1 MKIFSGIGSRE
12 TPQDDLY
19 LLRDASKYFCGKGYI
34 LRSGAAFGADKNC
47 ERGCDMVNGKKEI
60 YLPWRGFNDSE
71 SNLFPDN
78 LPKWLEAQTIA
89 KQFHPAWD
97 RLGDAARKLHSRNSM
112 QILGKNLDN
121 PVDFV
126 LCYCPIVNG
135 EHVGG
140 TSQALRLAKHYGI
153 PIINIF
159 NEEHKKKLI
168 KKIYSKG

>member
-1 MKIFSGIGSRE
+1 MKIFAGIGSRE
-12 TPQDDLY
+12 TPQDEIY
-19 LLRDASKYFCGKGYI
+19 LLRDASKYFCDKGYI
-34 LRSGAAFGADKNC
+34 LRSGGANGADRSC
-47 ERGCDMVNGKKEI
+47 ERGCDMVNGAKEI

-89 KQFHPAWD
+89 KQFHPAWN
-97 RLGDAARKLHSRNSM
+97 RLGDAARKLMVRNCF
-112 QILGKNLDN
+112 QLLGKNLDT
-121 PVDFV
+121 PSDFV

-140 TSQALRLAKHYGI
+140 TSQALRIAKHYDI

-159 NEEHKKKLI
+159 NGEHKKKII
-168 KKIYSKG
+168 KKIYTK